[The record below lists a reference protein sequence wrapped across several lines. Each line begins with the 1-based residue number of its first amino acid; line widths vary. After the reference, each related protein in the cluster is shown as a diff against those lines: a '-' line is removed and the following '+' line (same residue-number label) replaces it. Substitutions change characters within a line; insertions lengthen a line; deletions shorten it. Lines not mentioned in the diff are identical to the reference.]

1 MTTHCVLGLQ
11 VERESH
17 KIAKLCA
24 VVGSGINRCLAEI
37 ISVGI
42 IDSVF
47 YLKYALICIIL

>member
-1 MTTHCVLGLQ
+1 MLGLQ

-17 KIAKLCA
+17 KIAKLRA
-24 VVGSGINRCLAEI
+24 VAGSGINRCLAEI

-47 YLKYALICIIL
+47 